1 MLVYLDNCS
10 TTKPRDEVID
20 EINYMLKEGYG
31 NPSSLHSLGLKTE
44 KRIDESRKIIAD
56 FLNVRKDEIFFTS
69 GGTESNNI
77 AIQGLVNRYKRKGNH
92 LITTKVEHSSI
103 FNIFR
108 YYENHGFEVT
118 FLDVDDKGNVDL
130 EQFKNEIRKD
140 TILVSIMVVNNEL
153 GAIEPVNEI
162 RKIMEEKESKAL
174 LHLDGVQAFGK
185 IPIDIRKWKVDTF
198 AFSAHK
204 IYGPKGIG
212 GLYVK
217 KEININPLV
226 YGGQQERGLRSGTEN
241 TPGIVGMGKA
251 VEIMDEKF
259 EEERKHVYKL
269 KAYFAEKILK
279 EIEDVKINTSLD
291 EDTSP
296 YILNVSFLY
305 IRGEVLLH
313 YLEDKGI
320 YVSTAS
326 ACSSNAEDKSH
337 VLKAIGLNENEIEGA
352 IRFCFSYENTYKELD
367 YTVEVLKKSVDE
379 IRQIVKR

>member
-1 MLVYLDNCS
+1 VLVYLDNCS

-20 EINYMLKEGYG
+20 EINYMLKESYG

-44 KRIDESRKIIAD
+44 KRIEDSRKIIAD

-103 FNIFR
+103 FNIFK

-130 EQFKNEIRKD
+130 EQLKNEIRKD

-162 RKIMEEKESKAL
+162 RKIMEEKNSKAL

-185 IPIDIRKWKVDTF
+185 IPINIRKWKVDTF

-241 TPGIVGMGKA
+241 TPGIVGMAKA
-251 VEIMDEKF
+251 VEIMGEKF

-269 KAYFAEKILK
+269 KTYFAEKILK
-279 EIEDVKINTSLD
+279 EIEDIKINTSLD
-291 EDTSP
+291 EGTSP

-305 IRGEVLLH
+305 TKGEVLLH

-367 YTVEVLKKSVDE
+367 YTVEVLKRSVDE